1 MLTVSVKSL
10 PPLAFTFLED
20 FFDLK
25 LFINRICL
33 NHQRNQKMKIL
44 YFYRGDRYGGV
55 EKLLVDLFDYQS
67 VLDPGE
73 LQPVFVLCCK
83 GHLSAELERRG
94 AVVEIVSEPQLSK
107 PWTLALFF
115 LQFSN
120 ILKTYSPQ
128 VIVSHEIWNHV
139 IAWPVGK
146 LFSTKM
152 VLWIHSSKFRFDQPL
167 YRYLKLWP
175 PDIAIC
181 TSRHVRDDVMQLWPD
196 LKADFLYH
204 PYAKPQLGPKQASP
218 NNTVILTYVGRMVE
232 YKGLADA
239 IEALGLIRD
248 LDFRFVV
255 VGDSQTESEKDFK
268 TRNIARV
275 QDLGLSGKVDF
286 VGFQE
291 NVFDC
296 LLAAD
301 VFVHPN
307 KLPEPLGLVFMEALF
322 AEIPV
327 VATNIGGAKEILGMQ
342 PKKMGDLVPPN
353 DVNSLSLMLKKYIE
367 DEDYRS
373 QITNN
378 IKKGFV
384 NGFDPRQSMKKLSLI
399 LQSL

>member
-1 MLTVSVKSL
+1 
-10 PPLAFTFLED
+10 
-20 FFDLK
+20 
-25 LFINRICL
+25 
-33 NHQRNQKMKIL
+33 MKVI

-55 EKLLVDLFDYQS
+55 EKLLVDLFDCQS

-73 LQPVFVLCCK
+73 LESVFVLCYE
-83 GHLSAELERRG
+83 GDLSAQLEKRG
-94 AVVEIVSEPQLSK
+94 AIVEIVSAPQLNK
-107 PWTLALFF
+107 PWTLVPVFF
-115 LQFSN
+115 QFWK
-120 ILKTYSPQ
+120 ILRKYNSQ

-139 IAWPVGK
+139 IAWPVEK
-146 LFSTKM
+146 FFSIKS

-167 YRYLKLWP
+167 YRYLRIWL

-181 TSRHVRDDVMQLWPD
+181 TSRHVRDDIVKLCPN
-196 LKADFLYH
+196 LRADFLYH
-204 PYAKPQLGPKQASP
+204 PYAKPHLEPKKASP
-218 NNTVILTYVGRMVE
+218 GKEVTFIYVGRMVE

-239 IEALGLIRD
+239 IEAVGLIRD
-248 LDFRFVV
+248 LDFRFIV

-268 TRNIARV
+268 IRNIARV

-322 AEIPV
+322 TGIPV
-327 VATNIGGAKEILGMQ
+327 VATDIGGAKEILGMQ
-342 PKKMGDLVPPN
+342 PKKMGDLVPPS
-353 DVNSLSLMLKKYIE
+353 DVKALSLVLKKYIE
-367 DEDYRS
+367 DEDYRL

-378 IKKGFV
+378 IKEGFV
-384 NGFDPRQSMKKLSLI
+384 NSFDPKKSMKKLSLV

>member
-1 MLTVSVKSL
+1 
-10 PPLAFTFLED
+10 
-20 FFDLK
+20 
-25 LFINRICL
+25 
-33 NHQRNQKMKIL
+33 MKVIH
-44 YFYRGDRYGGV
+44 FYRGDRFGGV

-67 VLDPGE
+67 MLEPGE
-73 LQPVFVLCCK
+73 LEAVFVLCYE
-83 GHLSAELERRG
+83 GYLSSELEKRG
-94 AVVEIVSEPQLSK
+94 AIVEIVSAPQLNK
-107 PWTLALFF
+107 PWTVVPVFF
-115 LQFSN
+115 QLWK
-120 ILKTYSPQ
+120 ILKKYNSQ
-128 VIVSHEIWNHV
+128 VIVNHEIWNHV
-139 IAWPVGK
+139 IAWPIGK
-146 LFSTKM
+146 LFSIKM

-167 YRYLKLWP
+167 YRHLKLWP

-181 TSRHVRDDVMQLWPD
+181 TSRHVKDDVMQLWPG

-218 NNTVILTYVGRMVE
+218 NNTVTLTYVGRMVE

-268 TRNIARV
+268 ARNIARV

-327 VATNIGGAKEILGMQ
+327 VATDIGGAKEILGMQ
-342 PKKMGDLVPPN
+342 SKKMGDLVPPN
-353 DVNSLSLMLKKYIE
+353 DTKALSLVLRKYIE

-378 IKKGFV
+378 IKEGFV
-384 NGFDPRQSMKKLSLI
+384 NSFDPKQSMKKLSLI